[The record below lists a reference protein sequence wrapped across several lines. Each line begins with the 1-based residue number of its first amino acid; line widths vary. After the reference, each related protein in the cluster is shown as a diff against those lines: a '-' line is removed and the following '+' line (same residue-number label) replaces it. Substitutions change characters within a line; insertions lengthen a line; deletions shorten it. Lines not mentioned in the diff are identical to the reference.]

1 MTTRVGIPRR
11 VSLVDV
17 LPDVESDGD
26 LLLAVASDG
35 VVNTSGHLQQFP
47 ITRGGFYKVGLNH

>member
-1 MTTRVGIPRR
+1 MTWSIMTTRDGIPRR

-35 VVNTSGHLQQFP
+35 VVNTPGHLQQFP
-47 ITRGGFYKVGLNH
+47 ITRAGFD